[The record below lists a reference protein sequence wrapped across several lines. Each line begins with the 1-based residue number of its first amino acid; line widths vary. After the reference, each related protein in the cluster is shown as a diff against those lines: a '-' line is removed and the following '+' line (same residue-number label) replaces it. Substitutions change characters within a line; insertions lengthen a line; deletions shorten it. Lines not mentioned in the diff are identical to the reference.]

1 MSTKTDAIE
10 EDVILKIEEGSR
22 SVHSPK
28 RDHNTKSCCSAVV
41 SITKKLI
48 AEVIGTYFVIFSGCG
63 AVAVNKIYGSITF
76 PGVCVT
82 WGLIVMVMVYAV
94 GHISGGHFNPAVTIT
109 FAIFGR
115 CPLAHVPFYIV
126 AQLAGSILASG
137 TLCLLYDV
145 EAKSY
150 FGTVPLGSNVQSLVL
165 EIIITFLLMFVISG
179 VSTDSRA
186 IGELAGIAV
195 GMTILLNV
203 FVAGPV
209 SGASMNPARSIGP
222 AIAMLIYKGIWFK
235 GIWVYIAGPLVGAI
249 AGGFAYNLIRSTKKP
264 VRELTKSGSFLK
276 SMSRSNSF

>member
-1 MSTKTDAIE
+1 MMVVEELLSAIEPSRRIAPVEPRKIQPDYPSVNTSCLHVVVFGRPIDRTTGLVGTVIARRVLDSSARVCKKNIVVTLNILRYLTDA
-10 EDVILKIEEGSR
+10 
-22 SVHSPK
+22 
-28 RDHNTKSCCSAVV
+28 
-41 SITKKLI
+41 
-48 AEVIGTYFVIFSGCG
+48 
-63 AVAVNKIYGSITF
+63 
-76 PGVCVT
+76 
-82 WGLIVMVMVYAV
+82 
-94 GHISGGHFNPAVTIT
+94 
-109 FAIFGR
+109 
-115 CPLAHVPFYIV
+115 VPFYNV

-165 EIIITFLLMFVISG
+165 EIIITFLLKFVISG

-195 GMTILLNV
+195 GMAILLDV

-264 VRELTKSGSFLK
+264 VRDLTKSRSFLK